1 MSFNQFTNLDFNDL
15 RAQIKDYLRSN
26 SNFTDFDFEGSNF
39 SVLIDTLAYNSYI
52 TAYNTNMAVNESFID
67 SATLRENV
75 VSLARNIGYVPR
87 SKRAS
92 VAKITFSVNV
102 SGNNARAVKL
112 KAGVVALGAVEGGNY
127 IFSIP
132 EDITVTP
139 NSQNIAIFSNIEI
152 YEGNY
157 LTKSFTVND
166 SALDAKYIIPNNN
179 VDTST
184 IRVSVTSAGSNP
196 TTENYVAYS
205 NIFDVDSQSK
215 LFLVQEI
222 DDEKY
227 QILFGDNVLGKR
239 PANGSTINV
248 SYIVTNGSVV
258 DGATNF
264 NFSGN
269 LIRNIGG
276 SETPLSSGISAVT
289 TIQPSENGDDIESI
303 DNVKYLAPRVYAS
316 QYRAVTANDYTSL
329 IPFLY
334 PNVESV
340 SAYGGEELDPP
351 QYGKVF
357 ITIKP
362 KNGDYLSE
370 VSKNSIK
377 QDLKKYTIAG
387 IKQEF
392 LDIKYLYVEYD
403 STVSYDPNLVP
414 NSQDLYSRI
423 ISTITNYSKSSDI
436 NSFGG
441 RLKYSKLL
449 SQIDKVDD
457 GITSNITN
465 LVIRRDMIPTYN
477 TFANYEICYANMF
490 HVDVEGFNIRS
501 TGFTVDGISGT
512 VYLTDVPDL
521 SSGGVN
527 VANQSQAINVFASRP
542 SQLSA
547 KTGSI
552 SLFTF
557 DEDGKVRI
565 VSAKA
570 GTVDYV
576 KGEIILY
583 PINITSTVL
592 PNKIEIEATPE
603 SNDIVAKESLY
614 IVLDTKGKSMLSLK
628 EDLIS
633 SGSNRSG
640 TNYIP
645 PSSYISNKKYT
656 R

>member
-15 RAQIKDYLRSN
+15 RTQIKSYLRAN

-87 SKRAS
+87 SKKAS
-92 VAKITFSVNV
+92 VARISFSVDV
-102 SGNNARAVKL
+102 SGTPARAVKL
-112 KAGVVALGAVEGGNY
+112 KAGVVALGSVVNGNY

-139 NSQNIAIFSNIEI
+139 DADGIASFSNIEI
-152 YEGNY
+152 YEGN
-157 LTKSFTVND
+157 LLRKSFTVD
-166 SALDAKYIIPNNN
+166 YSQPDAKYILPNSD

-184 IRVSVTSAGSNP
+184 IRVSVTSTAVE
-196 TTENYVAYS
+196 TYTVYK
-205 NIFDVDSQSK
+205 NIFEVKPDSR

-227 QILFGDNVLGKR
+227 QILFGDNLLGKR
-239 PANGSTINV
+239 PEDGSTINA
-248 SYIVTNGSVV
+248 SYIVTNGDAA
-258 DGATNF
+258 DGAANF

-269 LIRNIGG
+269 LVYLRGG
-276 SETPLSSGISAVT
+276 NEVQITSGISVLT
-289 TIQPSENGDDIESI
+289 TTQASENGDDIESI

-334 PNVESV
+334 PNIDSV

-357 ITIKP
+357 ITVKP
-362 KNGDYLSE
+362 KNGEFLSD
-370 VSKNSIK
+370 VAKDSIK
-377 QDLKKYTIAG
+377 NDLKKYTIAG
-387 IKQEF
+387 IRQEF
-392 LDIKYLYVEYD
+392 VDLKYLYVEYD
-403 STVSYDPNLVP
+403 STVSYDPGQVT
-414 NSQDLYSRI
+414 NSQDLHSRI
-423 ISTITNYSKSSDI
+423 SAAIESYSDSADI

-441 RLKYSKLL
+441 RFKYSKLL
-449 SQIDKVDD
+449 SQIDKVDSA
-457 GITSNITN
+457 ITSNITK
-465 LVIRRDMIPTYN
+465 VVMRRNMVPAYN
-477 TFANYEICYANMF
+477 ALANYEICYGNKF
-490 HVDVEGFNIRS
+490 HAELEGFNIKS
-501 TGFTVDGISGT
+501 SGFTVDGFEGT
-512 VYLTDVPDL
+512 LYLTDVPTV
-521 SSGGVN
+521 SSGGTAATSSTGAANIFTSRPLQVN
-527 VANQSQAINVFASRP
+527 V
-542 SQLSA
+542 

-552 SLFTF
+552 SIISVSS
-557 DEDGKVRI
+557 DNQVRTVI
-565 VSAKA
+565 PNA
-570 GTVDYV
+570 GTVDYER
-576 KGEIILY
+576 GEIILY
-583 PINITSTVL
+583 PITITSTVL
-592 PNKIEIEATPE
+592 ENRIEISVIPD
-603 SNDIVAKESLY
+603 SNDIVAKENLY
-614 IVLDTKGKSMLSLK
+614 IVLDTTGNSILSLK

-645 PSSYISNKKYT
+645 PSSFNSNKKYT

>member
-15 RAQIKDYLRSN
+15 RTQIKSYLRAN

-87 SKRAS
+87 SKKAS
-92 VAKITFSVNV
+92 VARISFSVDV
-102 SGNNARAVKL
+102 SGTPARAVKL
-112 KAGVVALGAVEGGNY
+112 KAGVVALGSVVNGNY

-139 NSQNIAIFSNIEI
+139 DADGIASFSNIEI
-152 YEGNY
+152 YEGN
-157 LTKSFTVND
+157 LLRKSFTVD
-166 SALDAKYIIPNNN
+166 YSQPDAKYILPNSD

-184 IRVSVTSAGSNP
+184 IRVSVTSTAVE
-196 TTENYVAYS
+196 TYTVYK
-205 NIFDVDSQSK
+205 NIFEVKPDSR

-227 QILFGDNVLGKR
+227 QILFGDNLLGKR
-239 PANGSTINV
+239 PEDGSTINA
-248 SYIVTNGSVV
+248 SYIVTNGDAA
-258 DGATNF
+258 DGAANF

-269 LIRNIGG
+269 LVYLRGG
-276 SETPLSSGISAVT
+276 NEVQITSGISVLT
-289 TIQPSENGDDIESI
+289 TTQASENGDDIESI

-334 PNVESV
+334 PNIDSV

-357 ITIKP
+357 ITVKP
-362 KNGDYLSE
+362 KNGEFLSD
-370 VSKNSIK
+370 VAKDSIK
-377 QDLKKYTIAG
+377 NDLKKYTIAG
-387 IKQEF
+387 IRQEF
-392 LDIKYLYVEYD
+392 VDLKYLYVEYD
-403 STVSYDPNLVP
+403 STVSYDPGQVT
-414 NSQDLYSRI
+414 NSQDLHSRI
-423 ISTITNYSKSSDI
+423 SAAIESYSDSADI

-441 RLKYSKLL
+441 RFKYSKLL
-449 SQIDKVDD
+449 SQIDKVDSA
-457 GITSNITN
+457 ITSNITK
-465 LVIRRDMIPTYN
+465 VVMRRNMVPAYN
-477 TFANYEICYANMF
+477 ALANYEICYGNKF
-490 HVDVEGFNIRS
+490 HAELEGFNIKS
-501 TGFTVDGISGT
+501 SGFTVDGFEGT
-512 VYLTDVPDL
+512 LYLTDVPTV
-521 SSGGVN
+521 SSGGTAATSSTGAANIFTSRPLQVN
-527 VANQSQAINVFASRP
+527 V
-542 SQLSA
+542 

-552 SLFTF
+552 SIISVSS
-557 DEDGKVRI
+557 DNKVRTVI
-565 VSAKA
+565 PNA
-570 GTVDYV
+570 GTVDYER
-576 KGEIILY
+576 GEIILY
-583 PINITSTVL
+583 PITITSTVL
-592 PNKIEIEATPE
+592 ENRIEISVIPD
-603 SNDIVAKESLY
+603 SNDIVAKENLY
-614 IVLDTKGKSMLSLK
+614 IVLDTTGNSILSLK

-645 PSSYISNKKYT
+645 PSSFNSNKKYT